1 MSQENPV
8 EALDEADKAAVSAMS
23 KLWWLSLIAGI
34 AWFIIGIVIL
44 QMDIES
50 VTTVGLIVGL
60 MFLFTGIQQF
70 VIASVVDGWKWLWIV
85 FGVLFVL
92 AGIWA
97 IVNPGATTA
106 ALAQSLGFLFLLVA
120 IFWTI
125 EALATKDEND
135 LWWLGLISAL
145 IMFGMAVWVSRQFF
159 FEKVAVL
166 LIFAGIWALM
176 HGLIDVI
183 RAFQLRKVGKIITS

>member
-1 MSQENPV
+1 MSQDNPV
-8 EALDEADKAAVSAMS
+8 EELDEAGKAAVGAMS

-44 QMDIES
+44 QMDVES

-70 VIASVVDGWKWLWIV
+70 VIASVVEGWKWLWIV
-85 FGVLFVL
+85 FGVLFIL

-97 IVNPGATTA
+97 IANPGATTA

-125 EALATKDEND
+125 EALSTRDQND
-135 LWWLGLISAL
+135 LWWLGLISAI
-145 IMFGMAVWVSRQFF
+145 IMFVMAVWVSRQFF

-166 LIFAGIWALM
+166 LIFAGIWALFQ
-176 HGLIDVI
+176 GLNDVI
-183 RAFQLRKVGKIITS
+183 RAFQLRKLGKIVTS